1 MEATCRCQASR
12 SLPMTLLTLG
22 CVCNSVGLTQAA
34 RGPEPSARARTAF
47 LPTFAAP
54 RAGMPQ
60 LRRCGYVPQA
70 GRGQET
76 ARGVLGMWA
85 GQGYGGTFSLLQR
98 ARLHPLHPRG
108 MRTRAKPGPLHMSS
122 AEREIAAAAVDE
134 MLLESSMADACNAP
148 QSTGRSS
155 RQQEGAAGP
164 SFSDSVEDEG
174 FRIQAPFEP
183 TGDQPEAIEA
193 ILQRLQKDCRFSVL
207 RGATGTGK
215 TFTLAHIINRHKRP
229 TLLLCHNKTLAA
241 QLARELKSYFPHN
254 AVELFV
260 SYYNYYRPEAYLP
273 GSDTYI
279 AKTTS
284 INDELDALRHRATRA
299 LCERGDVIVVSTV
312 SCIYGLGL
320 PAAYLES
327 RVTLSIYL
335 FI

>member
-60 LRRCGYVPQA
+60 LRRCGYVSQA

-85 GQGYGGTFSLLQR
+85 RQGYGGTFSLLQR
-98 ARLHPLHPRG
+98 ARLHPLHSRG

-164 SFSDSVEDEG
+164 SFSDSVETHTTGRSAAGGTHVGRERASPTEEG
-174 FRIQAPFEP
+174 TGRISSACDTFGGQRAVVCAPGSGDDGLCAILGASMRWWRQPWRVQAPH
-183 TGDQPEAIEA
+183 
-193 ILQRLQKDCRFSVL
+193 
-207 RGATGTGK
+207 
-215 TFTLAHIINRHKRP
+215 AHR
-229 TLLLCHNKTLAA
+229 
-241 QLARELKSYFPHN
+241 Q
-254 AVELFV
+254 
-260 SYYNYYRPEAYLP
+260 
-273 GSDTYI
+273 
-279 AKTTS
+279 
-284 INDELDALRHRATRA
+284 
-299 LCERGDVIVVSTV
+299 
-312 SCIYGLGL
+312 GL
-320 PAAYLES
+320 
-327 RVTLSIYL
+327 V
-335 FI
+335 